1 MGAKPLGFFLHLSE
15 MREVGGDAGE
25 RQRQRRLGR
34 EGGQAGVS
42 CHSAWPGPSIDTLML
57 QTRTNV
63 DFGDQP
69 ITD

>member
-1 MGAKPLGFFLHLSE
+1 MGAQPFGFFLHLSE
-15 MREVGGDAGE
+15 MRERAYDAGE
-25 RQRQRRLGR
+25 RQRQLRLGR
-34 EGGQAGVS
+34 EAGQAGVS

-57 QTRTNV
+57 QTSTNV